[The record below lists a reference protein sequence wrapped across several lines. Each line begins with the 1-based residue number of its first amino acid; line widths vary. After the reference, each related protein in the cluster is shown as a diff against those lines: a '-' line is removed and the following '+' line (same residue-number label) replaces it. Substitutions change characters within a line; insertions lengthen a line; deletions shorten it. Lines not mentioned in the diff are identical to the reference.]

1 MNQTAS
7 NLADG
12 NELQE
17 LYETKD
23 LQAEGSRNKEVNG
36 APSRL
41 LVAGPLPSGD
51 GRSVR
56 QVTSLALSR

>member
-1 MNQTAS
+1 MNQHPTSQIKKELRGAVH
-7 NLADG
+7 
-12 NELQE
+12 NERL
-17 LYETKD
+17 

>member
-23 LQAEGSRNKEVNG
+23 LQAEGSRNKEVIDKRRVG
-36 APSRL
+36 YGK
-41 LVAGPLPSGD
+41 VHFPSGD
-51 GRSVR
+51 GRGLSVI
-56 QVTSLALSR
+56 VYN